1 MPYGLYIS
9 AEGAH
14 AQSRRMEVISNNLAN
29 VDTPGFKRDLALFQS
44 RYAEDIV
51 QGNAM
56 PGTGNAEDIGGGVWF
71 RGTETDFSPGS
82 LKQTGIKTDF
92 AINGDGFFVI
102 ERDGQELLTRAG
114 NFLFNSDGRLV
125 TQDGDAVLSDGGTPI
140 EIDASLPWAM
150 TPDGAIQQGADVI
163 PLAINRTSQPGDLTK
178 LGENLFQALAPAEPV
193 PAEMR
198 DVRSGYLEMSG
209 VKPTLE
215 MLEMIETSRAFEANI
230 NMIKNHDSILNSLVN
245 RVLRSNA

>member
-29 VDTPGFKRDLALFQS
+29 VETPGFKRDLALFQS
-44 RYAEDIV
+44 RHAEDIV
-51 QGNAM
+51 QGRAM
-56 PGTGNAEDIGGGVWF
+56 PGMGAAEDIGGGIWF

-82 LKQTGIKTDF
+82 LKQTGLKTDF
-92 AINGDGFFVI
+92 AINGDGFFVV
-102 ERDGQELLTRAG
+102 EREGQQLLTRAG
-114 NFLFNSDGRLV
+114 NFLFNSEGRLV
-125 TQDGDAVLSDGGTPI
+125 TQDGDAVLSDSGTPV
-140 EIDASLPWAM
+140 EIQADLPWAM
-150 TPDGAIQQGADVI
+150 TPDGAIQQGSDKI
-163 PLAINRTSQPGDLTK
+163 PLAINRPAQPGDLSK
-178 LGENLFQALAPAEPV
+178 MGENLFQALAPAEPV

-198 DVRSGYLEMSG
+198 DVRNGYLEMSG

-245 RVLRSNA
+245 RVLKSN

>member
-14 AQSRRMEVISNNLAN
+14 AQSKRMEVISNNLAN

-44 RYAEDIV
+44 RHAEDIV
-51 QGNAM
+51 QGRVM
-56 PGTGNAEDIGGGVWF
+56 PGMGEAEDLGGGIWF

-82 LKQTGIKTDF
+82 LKQTGIQTDF
-92 AINGDGFFVI
+92 SINGDGFFVV
-102 ERDGQELLTRAG
+102 ERDGQKLMTRAG
-114 NFLFNSDGRLV
+114 NFLFNNEGRLV
-125 TQDGDAVLSDGGTPI
+125 TQDGDAVLSDAGTPI
-140 EIDASLPWAM
+140 EIDASLPWSV
-150 TPDGAIQQGADVI
+150 TPDGAIQQGSDVI
-163 PLAINRTSQPGDLTK
+163 PLAINRPRQPGDLTK

-193 PAEMR
+193 PAELR
-198 DVRSGYLEMSG
+198 AVRNGYLEMSG

-245 RVLRSNA
+245 RVLKST

>member
-14 AQSRRMEVISNNLAN
+14 AQSKRMEVISNNLAN
-29 VDTPGFKRDLALFQS
+29 VDTPGFKRDLALFQA
-44 RYAEDIV
+44 RQAEDVV
-51 QGNAM
+51 QGRVM
-56 PGTGNAEDIGGGVWF
+56 PGMGGAEDIGGGVWF
-71 RGTETDFSPGS
+71 RGTETDLSPGS
-82 LKQTGIKTDF
+82 LKQTGIKSDL

-102 ERDGQELLTRAG
+102 DRNGQEMLTRAG
-114 NFLFNSDGRLV
+114 NFFFNSDGRLV

-140 EIDASLPWAM
+140 EIDASLPWTM
-150 TPDGAIQQGADVI
+150 TPDGAIQQGTDKI
-163 PLAINRTSQPGDLTK
+163 SLAINRPAQPGDLTK

-193 PAEMR
+193 PPEMR

-245 RVLRSNA
+245 RVLKSN